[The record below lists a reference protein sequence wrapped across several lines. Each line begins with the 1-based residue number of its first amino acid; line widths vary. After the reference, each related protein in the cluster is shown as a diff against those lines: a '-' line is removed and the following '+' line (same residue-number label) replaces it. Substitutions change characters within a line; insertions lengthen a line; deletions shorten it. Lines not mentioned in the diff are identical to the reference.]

1 MAFRNTSYDSKG
13 FKSSHSMVL
22 LFAFLFWTSLGGDFS
37 FAGQPIPVFVSI
49 PPQKYFVEKI
59 GGSLVSVSVM
69 VPPGANP
76 HVYEPRPTQMTALSK
91 SKIYFAIGVTFETV
105 WLPKFAKL
113 NPQMRIVQTDKG
125 IDKMA
130 MVAHHHEEEE
140 VVGDQDN
147 AKQAHREEAPGTLD
161 PHVWVSP
168 PEVKIIVRNI
178 QEALTEMD
186 PSNSR
191 TYQSNQEAFLKE
203 IDKLDKDLAEIFKD
217 KQGLKFMVYHPAWG
231 YFARAYGLEQVP
243 VEMEGK
249 EPKPEQLKALITQ
262 AKKDGIKII
271 FVQPQFS
278 TKSAETIAKAINGQV
293 ISADNLREDWE
304 KNLRVQAQKFKQA
317 LAGQPS
323 ANLQK

>member
-1 MAFRNTSYDSKG
+1 MKLRVASVAFFLLLCALYGSGMA
-13 FKSSHSMVL
+13 L
-22 LFAFLFWTSLGGDFS
+22 
-37 FAGQPIPVFVSI
+37 AGERISAFVSI
-49 PPQKYFVEKI
+49 PPQKYVVQKI
-59 GGSLVSVSVM
+59 GGTLVSVSVM

-76 HVYEPRPTQMTALSK
+76 HLYEPRPTQMADLSK
-91 SKIYFAIGVTFETV
+91 SQVYFAIGITFETV

-113 NPQMRIVQTDKG
+113 NPKMRIVPTDKG
-125 IDKMA
+125 IDKLT
-130 MVAHHHEEEE
+130 MVSHHHEDEKDG
-140 VVGDQDN
+140 GDP
-147 AKQAHREEAPGTLD
+147 AKAGPAHKEEASGTPD
-161 PHVWVSP
+161 PHVWVAP
-168 PEVKIIVRNI
+168 PEVKIIARNI

-191 TYQSNQEAFLKE
+191 TYQANLEAFLKE
-203 IDKLDKDLAEIFKD
+203 IDKLDQDLAEIFSD
-217 KQGLKFMVYHPAWG
+217 KKGLKFMVYHPAWG

-262 AKKDGIKII
+262 AKRDGIRII

-293 ISADNLREDWE
+293 IVADNLREDWE

-317 LAGQPS
+317 LATKNQ
-323 ANLQK
+323 